1 MARLFIF
8 LQRMTCAC
16 FAGHRWQYEALKRAN
31 GLNRKIVIMSVL
43 GITCFLQ
50 VDGSP
55 RVITLQGPPAKT
67 IAVSE
72 PPVFRLDQFG
82 YISQGAKNVIFEWPA
97 SIWKED
103 IDGQRDSFFVYRV
116 YPVLSGSTGAGK
128 SMAKVLTG
136 AMPQPVM
143 ITQWFKDRRYY
154 VLDVSSLQS
163 PGKYQVVVKIGPKSF
178 SSAVFRVLDK
188 AAFVHKGIGALL
200 NYFSRQRANTAIEWA
215 ADAHLKLKGST
226 RRVDLRG
233 GWCDAS
239 GDVSKYFSHL
249 AYTNF
254 MSPQQIPLVTW
265 SLVQA
270 TEKLAPSLKQWYLLD
285 SVQSESL
292 WGADYLLRS
301 LSDSDFFYMTVF
313 SYFKK
318 DPAFREIV
326 GLEANSVTTTD
337 YRCAFREGAGV
348 AIAALARISCWKL
361 NGHFTATN
369 YLNGAK
375 RAYQHLLS
383 FNNRYDDD
391 GVPNIIDDY
400 CALMAATELWKA
412 TGDKFYR
419 HEARHWA
426 GRLCARYMPDGY
438 LRADGPYQ
446 GVNTMTQTQTR
457 VRILNATPRPFWHA
471 SDAGMPVVSLIRY
484 LDMEKESNYR
494 NKAINI
500 IRDVL
505 SHQLAISNAVVNPFD
520 YPRQQFL
527 YKGKL
532 ETGFFIPHE
541 NESGWWW
548 QGENARLA
556 SLATAAL
563 SGGVLLEPQGG
574 QAEAQIIQIAGLRGR
589 LKSAALHHLSWI
601 TGCNPYGICFLYG
614 FGYKNVPYMHS
625 NYGHGSETGGISNG
639 ITGLNCDGTGIA
651 FRTEDQGNEWR
662 WTEQWLPHAAW
673 YLQALTALGSH

>member
-1 MARLFIF
+1 MVCFLTF
-8 LQRMTCAC
+8 LQRKTSAC
-16 FAGHRWQYEALKRAN
+16 FAGRRGQYYGLNR
-31 GLNRKIVIMSVL
+31 LNRKIVILSVL
-43 GITCFLQ
+43 GLTCFLH
-50 VDGSP
+50 VDG
-55 RVITLQGPPAKT
+55 RVEEITLQGLQAKT
-67 IAVSE
+67 IAESE

-97 SIWKED
+97 SMWKED
-103 IDGQRDSFFVYRV
+103 IEGQPDSFFVYRV
-116 YPVLSGSTGAGK
+116 YPVSNGSASAGK
-128 SMAKVLTG
+128 PMSKVFTG
-136 AMPQPVM
+136 AMPQPAM
-143 ITQWFKDRRYY
+143 ISQWFKERRYY
-154 VLDVSSLQS
+154 VLDVSPLKT
-163 PGKYQVVVKIGPKSF
+163 PGKYQVVVKIGPQRF

-226 RRVDLRG
+226 SRVDLRG

-265 SLVQA
+265 SLIQA
-270 TEKLAPSLKQWYLLD
+270 TEKLRPALTKWGLLD
-285 SVQSESL
+285 SIQSESL

-337 YRCAFREGAGV
+337 YRCAFREGAGM

-361 NGHFTATN
+361 NGHYTATN

-383 FNNRYDDD
+383 FNNKYDDD
-391 GVPNIIDDY
+391 RIPNIIDDY

-446 GVNTMTQTQTR
+446 TVDTKTQAH
-457 VRILNATPRPFWHA
+457 NHTPRPFWHA

-484 LDMEKESNYR
+484 LDMEKEGNYR
-494 NKAINI
+494 NKAIKI
-500 IRDVL
+500 IQDVL

-563 SGGVLLEPQGG
+563 SGSALLARAEPQAG
-574 QAEAQIIQIAGLRGR
+574 QAAAHITQDGGLQSR
-589 LKSAALHHLSWI
+589 LKTAALHHLSWI

-639 ITGLNCDGTGIA
+639 ITGLNSDGSGID